1 MIREE
6 KPAMAEE
13 TKVNNDTAGAPNVNL
28 LSTLLSNPDLIR
40 RVGAMLGAA
49 QSTSAPTE
57 TDSKPTATDSTPTQ
71 APQAAPTSTGVTQDG
86 LSALLSDPTM
96 LEKLPQII
104 AVMKPLMG
112 AMPSPQPPKEEK
124 ASSPELCRA
133 NLLCALKPFLSPS
146 RCEAVD
152 TIMRISKL
160 GTVFKQL
167 T

>member
-6 KPAMAEE
+6 EPSMEE
-13 TKVNNDTAGAPNVNL
+13 EATKVNDTAGAPNVNL

-49 QSTSAPTE
+49 QGIGTSTEPDT
-57 TDSKPTATDSTPTQ
+57 KATDSSPTE
-71 APQAAPTSTGVTQDG
+71 APQAAPTSAGGTPDG
-86 LSALLSDPTM
+86 LSTLLSDPAM

-124 ASSPELCRA
+124 TTSPELCRD

>member
-49 QSTSAPTE
+49 QSTGTTPEPDAKS
-57 TDSKPTATDSTPTQ
+57 TDSTLTE

-124 ASSPELCRA
+124 ASSPELCRD